1 MPNQLPSHYLII
13 PALQLAIS
21 AIKMIL
27 YLAAM
32 FVCSLSL
39 CQWIWQSARFWLQQH
54 KGTRELYQI
63 ARPNKIHTD
72 FVHPDKVP
80 REKGQNKY
88 NTGII
93 LIKIT
98 FFGTI
103 ILHALPDNAVQC
115 SSGERGIWEILVPTN
130 MKSLLE
136 KSKNFS
142 LVHFA
147 ANGRWPLEKWLLR
160 QS

>member
-1 MPNQLPSHYLII
+1 
-13 PALQLAIS
+13 
-21 AIKMIL
+21 
-27 YLAAM
+27 M
-32 FVCSLSL
+32 FVVCPYVNKYDKALGFDYSSTKELGNS
-39 CQWIWQSARFWLQQH
+39 IKLQGQT
-54 KGTRELYQI
+54 KFI
-63 ARPNKIHTD
+63 PS

-115 SSGERGIWEILVPTN
+115 SSGERRIREILVPTN

-147 ANGRWPLEKWLLR
+147 ANGR
-160 QS
+160 